1 MIFTAS
7 SFFSPVSVNIARER
21 LCKGTEPDVF
31 KRVAA
36 SDVSDSADT
45 WIDSTAMEV
54 VMVEVVVEE
63 MVELFWAGRD

>member
-7 SFFSPVSVNIARER
+7 SFFSPFSVNSARKR
-21 LCKGTEPDVF
+21 LCKGTDPDVF
-31 KRVAA
+31 KRVAS

-54 VMVEVVVEE
+54 VMVEVVVEG
-63 MVELFWAGRD
+63 MVELF